1 MSFYIRDFVSLR
13 TGTVLF
19 VQEVIFFVY
28 RWGTITA
35 ICFLPATDIPIN
47 IKTAHPRR
55 PDPASG
61 VAFTARFGSKYI
73 AYVSVMGG
81 NREELYSFVLFLLL
95 IFFNYFYI
103 RIWSL
108 AKIKSNLSIVKA
120 FYLWFN
126 ICICQLWGLISRYCI
141 LIRINRSSVTRMQ
154 VVFRVS

>member
-1 MSFYIRDFVSLR
+1 MPFCIRDFVSPR

-61 VAFTARFGSKYI
+61 VAFTARFGSEYI
-73 AYVSVMGG
+73 TYAPVFSLLCG
-81 NREELYSFVLFLLL
+81 NRKELYSFVPFPLL
-95 IFFNYFYI
+95 IFLIIFIFSFDL
-103 RIWSL
+103 W
-108 AKIKSNLSIVKA
+108 AKTKSNLGIQYMYISIV
-120 FYLWFN
+120 
-126 ICICQLWGLISRYCI
+126 
-141 LIRINRSSVTRMQ
+141 RINIPILHFNTY
-154 VVFRVS
+154 